1 MLLMVPFILTV
12 HASANEIQIPIEIMD
27 DLPEDQS
34 RQADAETTET
44 EKNIDDLYGL
54 IDFGVYSVWFG
65 FGSVAGIL
73 IIRSML
79 P

>member
-12 HASANEIQIPIEIMD
+12 PVSANEVLIPIEIMD
-27 DLPEDQS
+27 DQPEDQS
-34 RQADAETTET
+34 KASDAETSET

>member
-1 MLLMVPFILTV
+1 MCILAVPAL
-12 HASANEIQIPIEIMD
+12 ADEIQIPIEIVD
-27 DLPEDQS
+27 DQPDDQS
-34 RQADAETTET
+34 QVNNVETTET